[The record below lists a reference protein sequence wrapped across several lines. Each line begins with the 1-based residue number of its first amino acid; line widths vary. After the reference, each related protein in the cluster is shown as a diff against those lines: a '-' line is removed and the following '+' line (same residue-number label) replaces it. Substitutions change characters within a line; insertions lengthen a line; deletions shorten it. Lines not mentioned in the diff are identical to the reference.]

1 MLRSALAVVAV
12 GWIALWPGAAAH
24 AAYDELIAKHAAAH
38 GVPESLVRRV
48 ILLESRGNAR
58 VVSRGNYGLMQI
70 RLGTARAMGY
80 RGTAQGLLDP
90 DTNMTYA
97 VKYLAGAYRAAGC
110 SADRAVRY
118 YQRGYRHAARGKCRL
133 PQPIVQTRDENGGVV
148 TSPTPDRA
156 PAQPSDVLKPRVV
169 QTIPIAGPGLRT
181 ARTQTMGAGAAAT
194 IPLPRSAAAGHASS
208 ARQAPSAEERVAAQP
223 QAALAE
229 PPPPTT
235 VAGHSRL
242 TSASAAASE
251 AVAPEPA
258 APGAAALGAA
268 APEAAAPRFD
278 QPAALAALAPVPLP
292 PTKTVREASPT
303 KKLKAAPRPHVKRAR
318 ARKAA
323 SEPNGL
329 LAFLKRLTTPEPK
342 ARRRKARH

>member
-80 RGTAQGLLDP
+80 RGAAQGLLDP

-110 SADRAVRY
+110 NADRAVRY

-133 PQPIVQTRDENGGVV
+133 TQPIVQTRDDSGGGV

-156 PAQPSDVLKPRVV
+156 SVQPSDVLKPRVV

-194 IPLPRSAAAGHASS
+194 IPLQHSAAAGHVSG
-208 ARQAPSAEERVAAQP
+208 ARQAPSAEERVAAQQ
-223 QAALAE
+223 QAASAE
-229 PPPPTT
+229 PLSPTT

-242 TSASAAASE
+242 SPASAAASE
-251 AVAPEPA
+251 AAAPEPA
-258 APGAAALGAA
+258 ARIRIGPQERGRLSAASVTTACGGARIGASLRLALKTSLLLRN
-268 APEAAAPRFD
+268 APTAPR
-278 QPAALAALAPVPLP
+278 
-292 PTKTVREASPT
+292 
-303 KKLKAAPRPHVKRAR
+303 
-318 ARKAA
+318 
-323 SEPNGL
+323 
-329 LAFLKRLTTPEPK
+329 
-342 ARRRKARH
+342 